1 LLFNEYRGKG
11 KDRGHPFLVTQ
22 NSKMIDHTP
31 FTAGDLIKFPTTKAF
46 SVVKLR
52 AGLNIRTIAPAM
64 IARVVATGS
73 YMPDSADSFITLT
86 GASNTHRPLPNWTAG
101 ALMGAAT
108 EGLS

>member
-22 NSKMIDHTP
+22 NGKMIDHTP
-31 FTAGDLIKFPTTKAF
+31 FTAGELIPFPTVKAF
-46 SVVKLR
+46 SVVKLL
-52 AGLNIRTIAPAM
+52 AGFTVRTIAPAM

-73 YMPDSADSFITLT
+73 YMPDSADSFITFT
-86 GASNTHRPLPNWTAG
+86 GALNTHRLPPCCTVG
-101 ALMGAAT
+101 ALIGAAT